1 MKRALT
7 PQEKRTIRLAGIGLA
22 VYLTLFGGFMLVK
35 ALDRSRADYR
45 AEVAE
50 ARALRDKIQT
60 YRDKADL
67 IGDLMERYHMDPT
80 RLSRTNVIA
89 EASAALQK
97 AATEAGISPG
107 TIRESAARG
116 TGKEIASIQL
126 EGAGNVQG
134 LMSLLYHL
142 PTLGYPLIL
151 DELQITSGGPMPGAV
166 KFNMTIAVLDFE
178 QWSKAQAPSQAQ
190 EEPSGA

>member
-7 PQEKRTIRLAGIGLA
+7 PQEKRTIRIAGIGLA
-22 VYLTLFGGFMLVK
+22 IYLTAFGGFVFCK
-35 ALDRSRADYR
+35 ALEQRRAAYR
-45 AEVAE
+45 AEVAQ
-50 ARALRDKIQT
+50 AQALRDKIQI

-67 IGDLMERYHMDPT
+67 IGELMERYHMDPT
-80 RLSRTNVIA
+80 KLSHTNVVA

-97 AATEAGISPG
+97 AASEAGVAAG
-107 TIRESAARG
+107 TVRESAARG

-134 LMSLLYHL
+134 LMALLYHL

-166 KFNMTIAVLDFE
+166 KFNMTIAVLDFDA
-178 QWSKAQAPSQAQ
+178 WSKAQAQAQ
-190 EEPSGA
+190 EEPPGA

>member
-7 PQEKRTIRLAGIGLA
+7 PQEKKTIRIAGIGLA

-35 ALDRSRADYR
+35 SLEARRAAY
-45 AEVAE
+45 AKEVAE

-60 YRDKADL
+60 YRDKAEL

-80 RLSRTNVIA
+80 RLSPSNVVA

-97 AATEAGISPG
+97 AATAAGVNPG
-107 TIRESAARG
+107 TIRESAARNA
-116 TGKEIASIQL
+116 GKEIASIQL

-151 DELQITSGGPMPGAV
+151 DELQITSGGGMPGAV

-178 QWSKAQAPSQAQ
+178 QWSKAQSQAQ
-190 EEPSGA
+190 EEPPGA